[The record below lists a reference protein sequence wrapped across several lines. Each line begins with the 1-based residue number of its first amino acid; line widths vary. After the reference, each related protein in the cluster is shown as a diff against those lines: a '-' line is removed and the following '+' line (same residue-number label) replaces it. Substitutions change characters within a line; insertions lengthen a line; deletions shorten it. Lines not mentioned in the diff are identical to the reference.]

1 MHTIDRKRWF
11 CIPPGT
17 PRGATGDGAASA
29 RAPSAPPV
37 PRKRTGS
44 RRRPHAPHG
53 FPPRRQRARTLRRPA
68 RARRRETFS
77 VAGSELAIRP
87 RTRPA
92 RINASVTL
100 YRTDAKAPHASGAY
114 PGRPFHGRQHTG
126 GRPGKQRT
134 LPFPARRA
142 RPGGGR
148 PCGRKSRFPRR
159 RDGKPTPDARNRYL
173 LPFCGFGDILPP
185 NLEPNR
191 VRGLP
196 ILF

>member
-29 RAPSAPPV
+29 RAPSAPTV

-53 FPPRRQRARTLRRPA
+53 FSPRRQRARTLRRPA

-77 VAGSELAIRP
+77 VAGSGQSLAHARRVSTPASRCTAPMPKP

-92 RINASVTL
+92 RIPAGRFMGGSIQADGPENNARSLSPRGGPVREEGGL
-100 YRTDAKAPHASGAY
+100 AGENPAS
-114 PGRPFHGRQHTG
+114 
-126 GRPGKQRT
+126 
-134 LPFPARRA
+134 RA
-142 RPGGGR
+142 AGT
-148 PCGRKSRFPRR
+148 
-159 RDGKPTPDARNRYL
+159 GKPTPDARNRYL